1 MLTEPKEI
9 KVKMEI
15 AADNWES
22 TEKYQMEVRE
32 PKNILIEFK
41 NAKDGLIAVRHS

>member
-15 AADNWES
+15 ATDNWES

-32 PKNILIEFK
+32 AKNILIEYK
-41 NAKDGLIAVRHS
+41 NSKDGLIAD

>member
-1 MLTEPKEI
+1 MLTEPKER

-15 AADNWES
+15 AADNWGS

-41 NAKDGLIAVRHS
+41 NAKDGLIAD